1 MNRLMLF
8 MATIAPLLPA
18 CRSERDAVS
27 DSATDSAS
35 MTGMAGMSGDV
46 MRQMMDSMEAHLRMM
61 DTASA
66 ASIQTMMAMHHP
78 MADSLVSRMDAD
90 MRRMNM
96 AGDSVWTAT
105 VDSVRADLGRMH
117 SMIPDSMKAVMP
129 QHRARMMRLMEMHR
143 RMIPP
148 R

>member
-1 MNRLMLF
+1 MNRLMLV
-8 MATIAPLLPA
+8 MATIALLLPA

-46 MRQMMDSMEAHLRMM
+46 MRHMMDSMEAHLRMM

-66 ASIQTMMAMHHP
+66 ASMQTMMAMHHP

-96 AGDSVWTAT
+96 AGDSAWTTT

-117 SMIPDSMKAVMP
+117 AMTPDNMKAVMP

-143 RMIPP
+143 RMMPP

>member
-35 MTGMAGMSGDV
+35 MTGMAGMSGDM

-66 ASIQTMMAMHHP
+66 ASMQTMMAKHHP

-96 AGDSVWTAT
+96 AGDSAWTAT
-105 VDSVRADLGRMH
+105 VDAVRADLGRMH
-117 SMIPDSMKAVMP
+117 SMTPDSMKAVMP

-143 RMIPP
+143 RMMPP